1 MPQPPG
7 YVHQMFAAT
16 WAEVTVGATPVP
28 GTSPLPLAAQLADD
42 GATLV
47 VRVVNQA
54 NSSRPLALSLA
65 PAHPRLA
72 GGRAGGKDYFKLN
85 SGKAWT
91 LALPAAAVAQGPKDA
106 DNTPAEPTRI
116 SPVET
121 AVPVASPTSVAVTLR
136 PFSVTVLTFSLA
148 S

>member
-1 MPQPPG
+1 MD
-7 YVHQMFAAT
+7 
-16 WAEVTVGATPVP
+16 VGVAVASE
-28 GTSPLPLAAQLADD
+28 G
-42 GATLV
+42 G
-47 VRVVNQA
+47 R
-54 NSSRPLALSLA
+54 RGG
-65 PAHPRLA
+65 